1 MQVYKCLDVE
11 DAPEL
16 TENEVYFG
24 ASDDGQLVDIYGRLS
39 GNYIGTFVVERFIK
53 VAPDQTL

>member
-1 MQVYKCLDVE
+1 MQVYRCLDVE

-24 ASDDGQLVDIYGRLS
+24 ASDDGQLVDIYDRLS

-53 VAPDQTL
+53 VALDQTL